1 MREPARAD
9 QLRGQRRMGKR
20 RKRRT
25 PSPSGHR
32 PPSPARAAVSNANI
46 VIAGE
51 GRGWGN
57 IELSSGRWR
66 KNAINHTPQ
75 TPADGLNLE
84 YGASAVF
91 PCGQSQRSIRTAT
104 LPH

>member
-1 MREPARAD
+1 VPN
-9 QLRGQRRMGKR
+9 
-20 RKRRT
+20 T
-25 PSPSGHR
+25 NT
-32 PPSPARAAVSNANI
+32 V
-46 VIAGE
+46 VAGE
-51 GRGWGN
+51 GWGWGWGN
-57 IELSSGRWR
+57 IELPSGRWH
-66 KNAINHTPQ
+66 KTAINHTFQ